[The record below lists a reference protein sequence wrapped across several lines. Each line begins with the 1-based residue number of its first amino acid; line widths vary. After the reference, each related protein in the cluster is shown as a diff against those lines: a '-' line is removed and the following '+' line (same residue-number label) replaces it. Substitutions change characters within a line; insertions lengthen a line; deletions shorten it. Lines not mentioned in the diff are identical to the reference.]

1 MRPEAMRLR
10 NGAMEHAHG
19 AMEWL
24 VGRFTERKSS
34 EWNIA
39 QNNQIHFWKTFLYI
53 LFKERKKIIN
63 L

>member
-1 MRPEAMRLR
+1 MRLRNR
-10 NGAMEHAHG
+10 NGAMEHAQG

-34 EWNIA
+34 ECA
-39 QNNQIHFWKTFLYI
+39 QNNQIHFRKTSLYI
-53 LFKERKKIIN
+53 LFKERNKIIY